1 MKFIPKSEYLKLYD
15 ALFKSHITYCISCW
29 GGIPEY
35 KLESLFSIQK
45 RCIRLLFGKK
55 YSFDHAGYYETCAR
69 ARTFQQHK
77 AKKEF
82 LLEHTK
88 PLFNEH
94 KILSLHHLHIQHIF
108 MELFKIIKYRTPISL
123 YELFQK
129 SQRTSSLLMILPRI
143 NLDISK
149 QNFVFNGSFVWNK
162 LISKLFDKC
171 SPNEK
176 GIMVP
181 GSTECSDLSAPIS
194 SIKNKLKVILFET
207 QKLVTP
213 GRNMEW
219 MSDNKLQP

>member
-1 MKFIPKSEYLKLYD
+1 
-15 ALFKSHITYCISCW
+15 
-29 GGIPEY
+29 
-35 KLESLFSIQK
+35 
-45 RCIRLLFGKK
+45 
-55 YSFDHAGYYETCAR
+55 
-69 ARTFQQHK
+69 
-77 AKKEF
+77 
-82 LLEHTK
+82 
-88 PLFNEH
+88 
-94 KILSLHHLHIQHIF
+94 
-108 MELFKIIKYRTPISL
+108 
-123 YELFQK
+123 
-129 SQRTSSLLMILPRI
+129 MILPRI

-149 QNFVFNGSFVWNK
+149 QNFVFNGSFVWNN

-181 GSTECSDLSAPIS
+181 GSAECSDLSAPIS